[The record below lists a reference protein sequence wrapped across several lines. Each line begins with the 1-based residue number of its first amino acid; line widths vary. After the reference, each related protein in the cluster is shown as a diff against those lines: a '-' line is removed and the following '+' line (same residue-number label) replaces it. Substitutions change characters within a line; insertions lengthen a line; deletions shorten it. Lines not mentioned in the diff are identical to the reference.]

1 MPLIVCPCC
10 SGAGTVDDTAG
21 CDLTAMERKLFEIV
35 QAANH
40 LGIGGRALADKFYGD
55 RIDGGPEHGLSCVH
69 VQIHRANKKLAT
81 VGRRKSTLT
90 IRVGMKTRSISSG
103 FASSATVT
111 NQSTLLRAKNTACR
125 N

>member
-10 SGAGTVDDTAG
+10 SGAGTVDDAAG
-21 CDLTAMERKLFEIV
+21 CDLTAMERRLFEIV

-69 VQIHRANKKLAT
+69 VQIHRANKKLAA
-81 VGRRKSTLT
+81 VGRRIKATTPGIGASY
-90 IRVGMKTRSISSG
+90 RVVSI
-103 FASSATVT
+103 
-111 NQSTLLRAKNTACR
+111 
-125 N
+125 